1 MLVEYIVY
9 TTTIALAVYFSYN
22 RGAKEGVEYGVN
34 YCLDNLQESGIIDI
48 EIDETGDEI
57 IKRVRKVKVKK

>member
-1 MLVEYIVY
+1 M
-9 TTTIALAVYFSYN
+9 AVYFSYN

-34 YCLDNLQESGIIDI
+34 YCLSNLQESGIIDI

-57 IKRVRKVKVKK
+57 IKRVRKFKVKK